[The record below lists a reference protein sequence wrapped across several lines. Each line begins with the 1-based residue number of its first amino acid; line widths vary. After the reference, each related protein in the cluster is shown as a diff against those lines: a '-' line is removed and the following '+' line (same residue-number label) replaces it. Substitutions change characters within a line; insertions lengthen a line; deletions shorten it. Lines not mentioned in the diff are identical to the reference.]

1 MSLASAYQSL
11 TPEQK
16 QILESKSADLNL
28 KVDEMI
34 ALLEPVAKLDTMVG
48 KGKASMGCSI
58 ALLVIATIGTLI
70 VLPSPYRFL
79 APLVCIV
86 ALYFVVRKFTFASKL
101 DVSDNLA
108 GFAVPMLKLLRD
120 DFHPDQPMHVK
131 LDLREPT
138 AKAKATGTGEPYKSG
153 AYYKIID
160 TTYQDNWFSGEGVL
174 ADGSRFRWTLEE
186 TIRES
191 KKSKKTPRGKYK
203 TKTKYKKKAC
213 IDVEL
218 VLKKKTYDV
227 EGAAK
232 ESDKNA
238 TMRVSKKYIHAA
250 NEPIPLDPMLQAV
263 AGIYAAAKP
272 AK

>member
-1 MSLASAYQSL
+1 
-11 TPEQK
+11 
-16 QILESKSADLNL
+16 
-28 KVDEMI
+28 
-34 ALLEPVAKLDTMVG
+34 MVG
-48 KGKASMGCSI
+48 KGRTSLGCSI
-58 ALLVIATIGTLI
+58 ALLVVATFVTLLA
-70 VLPSPYRFL
+70 LPSPFRFL
-79 APLVCIV
+79 VPLVIIV
-86 ALYFVVRKFTFASKL
+86 VIFFLVKKFTFATKL
-101 DVSDNLA
+101 DISDNLG

-120 DFHPDQPMHVK
+120 DFDPDQPVHVK
-131 LDLREPT
+131 LDLRDPT
-138 AKAKATGTGEPYKSG
+138 SKAKATGTGEPYKHG

-160 TTYQDNWFSGEGVL
+160 TTYQDDWFSGEGVL

-203 TKTKYKKKAC
+203 TKTRYKKKAS

-227 EGAAK
+227 TGAAK

-238 TMRVSKKYIHAA
+238 TVRVSKKYVHPA
-250 NEPIPLDPMLQAV
+250 NEPIPLDPMLECM
-263 AGIYAAAKP
+263 AGVYAAAKP

>member
-1 MSLASAYQSL
+1 MSIQSAYQSL
-11 TPEQK
+11 NAEQK
-16 QILESKSADLNL
+16 QILDSKSADLNL

-34 ALLEPVAKLDTMVG
+34 ALLEPVAKFDTMVG
-48 KGKASMGCSI
+48 KGTTSMGCSI
-58 ALLVIATIGTLI
+58 VLLVIATVFSLFYF
-70 VLPSPYRFL
+70 PSPYRFII
-79 APLVCIV
+79 AV
-86 ALYFVVRKFTFASKL
+86 ALIAVLFIVVRKFKFASKL
-101 DVSDNLA
+101 DISDNLG
-108 GFAVPMLKLLRD
+108 GFAVPLLKLLRD
-120 DFHPDQPMHVK
+120 DFHPEQPMHVK
-131 LDLREPT
+131 LDLRQPT
-138 AKAKATGTGEPYKSG
+138 AKEKFIGTGAPYKEG

-160 TTYQDNWFSGEGVL
+160 TTYQDDWFSGEGVL

-191 KKSKKTPRGKYK
+191 KKSKKVGGKYK
-203 TKTKYKKKAC
+203 TKTKYKKKAV

-227 EGAAK
+227 AGAAK

-238 TMRVSKKYIHAA
+238 TMRVSKKFSHPSKD
-250 NEPIPLDPMLQAV
+250 PIPLDPMLEAV